1 MHGPL
6 EATEKYLQR
15 FRHVTD
21 PRRRTYAAMG
31 RAILTQPGGIAFQIL
46 NDLKDFE
53 ADGDNKIIAGQDVL
67 ASRPTVLLALALETL
82 PAPRREELLSL
93 VSQGEAP
100 DAERVAR
107 VKYLYDLAGVF
118 DKAERLVDKF
128 RAKAEDLADSVT
140 PEELRHLL
148 LYLVDSV
155 LDGSSHVVPEPE
167 EQSHKQAG
175 GLLSLP
181 VA

>member
-1 MHGPL
+1 MPIASAPVSKLLLRNVRLFAGLPESQL
-6 EATEKYLQR
+6 EL
-15 FRHVTD
+15 
-21 PRRRTYAAMG
+21 
-31 RAILTQPGGIAFQIL
+31 
-46 NDLKDFE
+46 
-53 ADGDNKIIAGQDVL
+53 L
-67 ASRPTVLLALALETL
+67 ASVAEKGTPHLLC
-82 PAPRREELLSL
+82 S
-93 VSQGEAP
+93 
-100 DAERVAR
+100 
-107 VKYLYDLAGVF
+107 YLYDLAGVF

-167 EQSHKQAG
+167 EQSHIQAG